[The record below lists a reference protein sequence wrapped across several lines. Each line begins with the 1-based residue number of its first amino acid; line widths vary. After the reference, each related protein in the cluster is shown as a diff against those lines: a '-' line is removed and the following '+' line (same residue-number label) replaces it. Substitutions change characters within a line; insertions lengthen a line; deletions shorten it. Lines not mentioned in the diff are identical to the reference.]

1 MQAQFSERRAN
12 RTHGL
17 PVAPATDANFVDL
30 FVALLA
36 VGTYHGRRESAGA
49 ASRHPRRSQQG
60 PRCWQ
65 PRQAGGRGV
74 GAATRGVGEGRPA
87 EETNMSVVLCLD
99 AKRDGL

>member
-1 MQAQFSERRAN
+1 MLIYAQFSERRAN

-49 ASRHPRRSQQG
+49 ASRQG